1 MQAALRLA
9 AEVGQSCG
17 RTGPKPLG
25 SANNSRWRVPGLKY
39 SPATRGGN
47 RAITESPL
55 EPDEGIRAHH
65 WVQGNVHSRTRNRA
79 GEGQTP
85 TLASMAFCADTG
97 QWTLH
102 SVHLPSWDNNFT
114 ARLMDFS
121 SHSLQNPTQ
130 GIPGDLLILPAL
142 LPEATEDTQSANQ
155 SQQRKVPAIPS
166 CKIKSPHQD
175 VFPPQMQTP
184 RMGVVGRWRLT
195 W

>member
-1 MQAALRLA
+1 MALRFA

-39 SPATRGGN
+39 SPATGGGN

-65 WVQGNVHSRTRNRA
+65 WLQGNVHSRTRNRA

-85 TLASMAFCADTG
+85 TLASRHFVL
-97 QWTLH
+97 TLDNGH
-102 SVHLPSWDNNFT
+102 NPVHLPSWDNNFT

-130 GIPGDLLILPAL
+130 GIPGDLLILPIL
-142 LPEATEDTQSANQ
+142 LPEATEDTTIS
-155 SQQRKVPAIPS
+155 KPEPAEEGPCNS
-166 CKIKSPHQD
+166 L
-175 VFPPQMQTP
+175 V
-184 RMGVVGRWRLT
+184 
-195 W
+195 